1 MNNAPEP
8 TIVNMAFGSHLY
20 GLNTPNSD
28 FDYKGIY
35 LPTLES
41 MILGNYGG
49 TYKWST
55 GAAHE
60 KNNAGDIDYEVISLN
75 KFLSH
80 ACDGETFVI
89 DMLHCNEP
97 LVTSPIWEDLVANRT
112 MFYSKS
118 LKAYFG
124 YVKKQAAKYGLKGT
138 RLADIR
144 QVIESL
150 GNYDPNITLREAEL
164 IYTGEYAK
172 WVNVPSKREPDK
184 VQMFFE
190 VNSKKYQESN
200 KVGYVINELQKV
212 WDSYG
217 ARAKLAEKNEGV
229 DWKAISHALR
239 GGYQARDIYKLG
251 DYSYPLRE
259 TDFIL
264 DVKLGKLDY
273 KSEVAPVLE
282 SLVEEVEALA
292 KVSTFPK
299 DVDRKY
305 WGYWFVETVLKYN
318 EIDDYTIN
326 DFQNFSV

>member
-1 MNNAPEP
+1 MNMNAPNP
-8 TIVNMAFGSHLY
+8 NVVNMLFGSHLY
-20 GLNTPNSD
+20 KLNTPNSD

-41 MILGNYGG
+41 MILGSYGG

-150 GNYDPNITLREAEL
+150 KQFSPDLTIAYVKDKL
-164 IYTGEYAK
+164 YTGEFAK
-172 WVNVPSKREPDK
+172 FVVVEPK
-184 VQMFFE
+184 KEGQVAKTFYE
-190 VNSKKYQESN
+190 VNSKKYQLSN
-200 KVGYVINELQKV
+200 MVGYVEQELEKV
-212 WDSYG
+212 WESYG

-259 TDFIL
+259 TDFLL

-282 SLVEEVEALA
+282 ELVEEVEALA

-299 DVDRKY
+299 DVDREY
-305 WGYWFVETVLKYN
+305 WNRWLISTVFKYN
-318 EIDDYTIN
+318 DID
-326 DFQNFSV
+326 

>member
-1 MNNAPEP
+1 MNAPNP
-8 TIVNMAFGSHLY
+8 NVVNMLFGSHLY
-20 GLNTPNSD
+20 KLNTPNSD

-41 MILGNYGG
+41 MILGSYGG

-150 GNYDPNITLREAEL
+150 KQFSPDLTIAYVKDKL
-164 IYTGEYAK
+164 YTGEFAK
-172 WVNVPSKREPDK
+172 FVVVEPK
-184 VQMFFE
+184 KEGQVAKTFYE
-190 VNSKKYQESN
+190 VNSKKYQLSN
-200 KVGYVINELQKV
+200 MVGYVEQELEKV
-212 WDSYG
+212 WESYG

-259 TDFIL
+259 TDFLL

-282 SLVEEVEALA
+282 ELVEEVEALA

-299 DVDRKY
+299 DVDREY
-305 WGYWFVETVLKYN
+305 WNRWLISTVFKYN
-318 EIDDYTIN
+318 DID
-326 DFQNFSV
+326 

>member
-1 MNNAPEP
+1 MNAPNP
-8 TIVNMAFGSHLY
+8 NVVNMLFGSHLY
-20 GLNTPNSD
+20 KLNTPNSD

-41 MILGNYGG
+41 MILGTYGE

-60 KNNAGDIDYEVISLN
+60 KNQPGDTDYEVISLN
-75 KFLSH
+75 KFLRH

-97 LVTSPIWEDLVANRT
+97 LITSPIWEDLVSQRT
-112 MFYSKS
+112 KFYSKS

-144 QVIESL
+144 QAIDSLKQFSPELTIERVRDKL
-150 GNYDPNITLREAEL
+150 
-164 IYTGEYAK
+164 YTGEFARF
-172 WVNVPSKREPDK
+172 VVVPPKKEGQSEKT
-184 VQMFFE
+184 FYE
-190 VNSKKYQESN
+190 VNSKKYQLTN
-200 KVGYVINELQKV
+200 LVGYVEHELEKV

-217 ARAKLAEKNEGV
+217 ARAKAAEKNEGV
-229 DWKAISHALR
+229 DWKAVSYALR

-259 TDFIL
+259 SDFLL

-282 SLVEEVEALA
+282 SLVEEVEALS
-292 KVSTFPK
+292 KVSTFPET
-299 DVDRKY
+299 VDRKY
-305 WGYWFVETVLKYN
+305 WGYWLVETVLKYN

-326 DFQNFSV
+326 DFQNFSI